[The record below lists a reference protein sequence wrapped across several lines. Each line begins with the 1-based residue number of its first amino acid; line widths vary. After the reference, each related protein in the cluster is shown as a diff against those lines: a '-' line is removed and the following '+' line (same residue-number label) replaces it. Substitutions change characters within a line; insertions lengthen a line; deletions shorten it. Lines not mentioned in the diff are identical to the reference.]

1 MRLLCAGKGVVMN
14 ILQYLL
20 CFMFVVLS
28 AMPVGAEK
36 TAQPYTL
43 GKAVAVGDFT
53 VVSLLDGPQS
63 FPLNRFTGADEATMQ
78 QIAGGQFAHG
88 AFNVFLIKH
97 GKKRF
102 LVDTGNGTLLPGRTG
117 QLPLCLK
124 DAKTAQ
130 AGISKIFITHLHGDH
145 IGGLVKD
152 GTPAFPKAKV
162 YVAKAEYDFWMDDE
176 AMRQASENSRMW
188 FTPAQKVMRVL
199 EQRKLLVLFTPGDV
213 LAPGITSVALPGHT
227 PGHTGF
233 MLASKGEKLFFV
245 GDLLHAV
252 SLQMPRPDITFYFDV
267 DQSKAKETRL
277 RTFKQVA
284 EDKIP
289 IAGVHVP
296 FPGTGLMRPD
306 GNGYKFDAL
315 R

>member
-1 MRLLCAGKGVVMN
+1 MK

-20 CFMFVVLS
+20 WVVFVVLS
-28 AMPVGAEK
+28 ATPAGAER
-36 TAQPYTL
+36 TAPSSTL
-43 GKAVAVGDFT
+43 GQAVSVGDFA
-53 VVSLLDGPQS
+53 VVPLLDGPQN

-78 QIAGGQFAHG
+78 QTAGGQSAPS

-102 LVDTGNGTLLPGRTG
+102 LVDTGNGALLPGRTG
-117 QLPLCLK
+117 QLALCLK
-124 DAKTAQ
+124 DAKIVQ
-130 AGISKIFITHLHGDH
+130 ADISKIFISHLHGDH

-152 GTPAFPKAKV
+152 GKPAFPKAKV
-162 YVAKAEYDFWMDDE
+162 YVAKAEYNFWMDDE
-176 AMRQASENSRMW
+176 AMRQASENVRMW
-188 FTPAQKVMRVL
+188 FAPARQVMRIL
-199 EQRKLLVLFTPGDV
+199 EQNKLLVLFTPGDV
-213 LAPGITSVALPGHT
+213 LAPDITSVALPGHT

-267 DQSKAKETRL
+267 DQPKAKETRL
-277 RTFKQVA
+277 RVFKQVA

-289 IAGVHVP
+289 IAGAHVP
-296 FPGTGLMRPD
+296 FPGVGLVRPD
-306 GNGYKFDAL
+306 GNGYKLDEL